1 MAIISITKPGLD
13 TFLKLTHKQRFN
25 TMIIDRKT
33 IKWKLFIYYFLLL
46 AVFTLSM
53 ILFQNHREQ
62 HFRTA
67 QLESTLNEYTDL
79 TNRFINNYSI
89 VQDNAYSRLDS
100 LKKIIPPEKIRLTVI
115 NFDGKVLYDN
125 TVSDYLHMENHKER
139 PEVQKALYGNSGENI
154 RFSAT
159 TKEEYFYYAKS
170 YNNFIIRAAA
180 PYNNEIRNFLKT
192 DKAYIIFFL
201 GLFIIFGILLNYI
214 VGHIGDTISKLKDFV
229 IKIRRDE
236 PINPETRFSSD
247 ELGFISHEIVQLY
260 EQSRKTKGE
269 LILEKEKLI
278 SHLFVLKE
286 GIAFFSADKKVILNN
301 SHFIFYINIIAEE
314 TTISVEKIFH
324 VEEFRELNNFI
335 DKAIS
340 DNKALYTLE
349 LPRMECMVQ
358 KAGYHFLIQCIVFA
372 DKSFEILISDK
383 TSMMKRSIMKQEI
396 TSNISHELKTPI
408 ASVKGYLE
416 TVLNNPNLEI
426 TKQHYFIEKAFN
438 QSERLTQLVNDI
450 ALLNKIE
457 EYSELYAREKVGV
470 KKAVNEAIESF
481 SDQISLKGIHVECF
495 IGEDLIVNAN
505 YSLVFSIFRNLMENS
520 VNYAGEN
527 TTISISKYHEDNMFY
542 YFSFADNGTGVE
554 EEHLPRIFER
564 FYRVDS
570 GRSRKEGG
578 TGLGLAIVKNAILSF
593 KGEISARNKKEG
605 GLEFLFSLPK

>member
-1 MAIISITKPGLD
+1 
-13 TFLKLTHKQRFN
+13 
-25 TMIIDRKT
+25 
-33 IKWKLFIYYFLLL
+33 
-46 AVFTLSM
+46 
-53 ILFQNHREQ
+53 
-62 HFRTA
+62 
-67 QLESTLNEYTDL
+67 
-79 TNRFINNYSI
+79 
-89 VQDNAYSRLDS
+89 
-100 LKKIIPPEKIRLTVI
+100 
-115 NFDGKVLYDN
+115 
-125 TVSDYLHMENHKER
+125 
-139 PEVQKALYGNSGENI
+139 
-154 RFSAT
+154 
-159 TKEEYFYYAKS
+159 
-170 YNNFIIRAAA
+170 
-180 PYNNEIRNFLKT
+180 
-192 DKAYIIFFL
+192 
-201 GLFIIFGILLNYI
+201 
-214 VGHIGDTISKLKDFV
+214 
-229 IKIRRDE
+229 
-236 PINPETRFSSD
+236 
-247 ELGFISHEIVQLY
+247 
-260 EQSRKTKGE
+260 
-269 LILEKEKLI
+269 
-278 SHLFVLKE
+278 
-286 GIAFFSADKKVILNN
+286 
-301 SHFIFYINIIAEE
+301 
-314 TTISVEKIFH
+314 
-324 VEEFRELNNFI
+324 
-335 DKAIS
+335 
-340 DNKALYTLE
+340 
-349 LPRMECMVQ
+349 MECMVQ

-527 TTISISKYHEDNMFY
+527 ITISISKYHEDNMFY
-542 YFSFADNGTGVE
+542 YFSFADNGMGVE